1 MQSDVIFSAK
11 LGSLR
16 KGFKKEIDFTF
27 IRAPHKVP
35 SNNEISEENAD
46 ENGVCYTGKKY
57 LIESIAKLFR
67 TIICVL
73 FKKGASNIYM
83 YLNYRVRMVV

>member
-27 IRAPHKVP
+27 IKAPHKVP
-35 SNNEISEENAD
+35 SRNETAQEDTD
-46 ENGVCYTGKKY
+46 ENGVKE
-57 LIESIAKLFR
+57 I
-67 TIICVL
+67 
-73 FKKGASNIYM
+73 
-83 YLNYRVRMVV
+83 

>member
-35 SNNEISEENAD
+35 PQNKIGQENTD
-46 ENGVCYTGKKY
+46 ENGTREMSKFLVPTYPTYGLHHN
-57 LIESIAKLFR
+57 LIL
-67 TIICVL
+67 L
-73 FKKGASNIYM
+73 
-83 YLNYRVRMVV
+83 

>member
-27 IRAPHKVP
+27 IRAPHKIP
-35 SNNEISEENAD
+35 SRNKVFEED
-46 ENGVCYTGKKY
+46 MGENG
-57 LIESIAKLFR
+57 A
-67 TIICVL
+67 
-73 FKKGASNIYM
+73 
-83 YLNYRVRMVV
+83 

>member
-1 MQSDVIFSAK
+1 MIFSAK

-35 SNNEISEENAD
+35 SQDETGQEDTD
-46 ENGVCYTGKKY
+46 ENGVKEILVKVQVSRIVILRLHHDFTSTY
-57 LIESIAKLFR
+57 
-67 TIICVL
+67 
-73 FKKGASNIYM
+73 
-83 YLNYRVRMVV
+83 

>member
-1 MQSDVIFSAK
+1 MQSDVVFSAK

-35 SNNEISEENAD
+35 SQDGQEDSD
-46 ENGVCYTGKKY
+46 ENGVKEILVK
-57 LIESIAKLFR
+57 
-67 TIICVL
+67 
-73 FKKGASNIYM
+73 
-83 YLNYRVRMVV
+83 

>member
-35 SNNEISEENAD
+35 SNNEENTD
-46 ENGVCYTGKKY
+46 ENGVSYVK
-57 LIESIAKLFR
+57 S
-67 TIICVL
+67 V
-73 FKKGASNIYM
+73 
-83 YLNYRVRMVV
+83 

>member
-35 SNNEISEENAD
+35 SNNEVREENPD
-46 ENGVCYTGKKY
+46 ENGMCYTRKQ
-57 LIESIAKLFR
+57 
-67 TIICVL
+67 
-73 FKKGASNIYM
+73 
-83 YLNYRVRMVV
+83 

>member
-1 MQSDVIFSAK
+1 MIFSAK

-35 SNNEISEENAD
+35 SQNKTGQEDTD
-46 ENGVCYTGKKY
+46 ENGVRKISIKKK
-57 LIESIAKLFR
+57 I
-67 TIICVL
+67 
-73 FKKGASNIYM
+73 
-83 YLNYRVRMVV
+83 

>member
-35 SNNEISEENAD
+35 SNNEENAD
-46 ENGVCYTGKKY
+46 KNGLCCTSKKY
-57 LIESIAKLFR
+57 LIYNQLQNFLYHYLR
-67 TIICVL
+67 II
-73 FKKGASNIYM
+73 
-83 YLNYRVRMVV
+83 